1 MSYNL
6 HDKNLSKRLNFYD
19 AFMYYR
25 EHPDELVNKKE
36 DDKKYKKEIEDGLKY
51 LKKHGH
57 TIMDFR
63 AVGKTI
69 KRNKED

>member
-1 MSYNL
+1 MKGAVV
-6 HDKNLSKRLNFYD
+6 HCMEHINFYD
-19 AFMYYR
+19 VFMYYR
-25 EHPDELVNKKE
+25 DHPDDIANKKAE
-36 DDKKYKKEIEDGLKY
+36 DKKYKKEIEDGLKY
-51 LKKHGH
+51 TKEHGH